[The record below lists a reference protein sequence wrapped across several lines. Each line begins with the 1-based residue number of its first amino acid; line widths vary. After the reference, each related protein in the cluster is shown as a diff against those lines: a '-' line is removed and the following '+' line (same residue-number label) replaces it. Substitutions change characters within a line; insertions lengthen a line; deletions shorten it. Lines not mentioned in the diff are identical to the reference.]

1 MATFTAD
8 ANGQLIATSVPIST
22 RGFTQQLS
30 GSPLDAAAN
39 KTIASQQAQAE
50 QVKALGAGQKG
61 SGKKRRRR
69 GGGASIPQMPE
80 AGTIPGVSFAN
91 NHVSGINTLNQLRAS
106 GAYDKLANAPPVV
119 KVGGRTKKRSR
130 KSKRNGRSS
139 KRTSRRGIHK
149 RGRHIRRTSRV
160 L

>member
-1 MATFTAD
+1 MATFTAGPD
-8 ANGQLIATSVPIST
+8 GQLVATSVPIAT
-22 RGFTQQLS
+22 RGFTQQMT

-39 KTIASQQAQAE
+39 KTIASQQAQAQ

-61 SGKKRRRR
+61 SARRKRRR
-69 GGGASIPQMPE
+69 GGGASVPQIPE
-80 AGTIPGVSFAN
+80 AGTIPGVSFSN
-91 NHVSGINTLNQLRAS
+91 NHVDGINTLNQLRAS
-106 GAYDKLANAPPVV
+106 GAYDKLAGSQPIV

-130 KSKRNGRSS
+130 KVKKNGRSH
-139 KRTSRRGIHK
+139 KRTHRRIIHK